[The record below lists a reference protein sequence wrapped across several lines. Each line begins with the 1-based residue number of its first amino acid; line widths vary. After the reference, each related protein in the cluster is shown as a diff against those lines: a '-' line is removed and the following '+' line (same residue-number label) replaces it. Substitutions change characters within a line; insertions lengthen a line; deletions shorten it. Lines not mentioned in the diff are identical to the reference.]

1 MSRAVKSVL
10 FFIVLAANILSVQLD
25 WTTGVYA
32 TKPLLIPLL
41 GWMLMD
47 SNKQKARWVWL
58 ALFFSW
64 VGDILLM
71 LPQDL
76 FLFGLVS
83 FLIAHLFYI
92 RHFWGEWDRKTQPV
106 RPVYLVGVALYLI
119 GLMGLL
125 FPVLGDMRIP
135 VLVYGVVISSML
147 LFALHTGSS
156 GYAIGA
162 KLFVISDSILALNK
176 FNNPFLLAGSLIMLT
191 YGLAQYYIVKSS
203 IK

>member
-1 MSRAVKSVL
+1 MLKSSLYFLV
-10 FFIVLAANILSVQLD
+10 LSVNIIAVQTGWD
-25 WTTGVYA
+25 IGVYA

-47 SNKQKARWVWL
+47 SDRQNARWVWL

-92 RHFWGEWDRKTQPV
+92 WHFWGEWDRKTKPI
-106 RPVYLVGVALYLI
+106 RPVYLVGTALFLI
-119 GLMGLL
+119 ALL
-125 FPVLGDMRIP
+125 AILIPVLGDMRIP
-135 VLVYGVVISSML
+135 VIVYGIIISSMC

-162 KLFVISDSILALNK
+162 LLFVLSDSILALSK
-176 FNNPFLLAGSLIMLT
+176 FHTSFLLAGSLIMLT
-191 YGLAQYYIVKSS
+191 YGLAQYY
-203 IK
+203 

>member
-1 MSRAVKSVL
+1 MFKSSL
-10 FFIVLAANILSVQLD
+10 YFLVLAVNIIAVQTGWD
-25 WTTGVYA
+25 IGVYA

-47 SNKQKARWVWL
+47 SENQKVRWVWL
-58 ALFFSW
+58 ALLFCW

-92 RHFWGEWDRKTQPV
+92 RHFWGEWDRKTKPI

-119 GLMGLL
+119 GLLAIL
-125 FPVLGDMRIP
+125 IPVLGDMRIP
-135 VLVYGVVISSML
+135 VIVYGIV
-147 LFALHTGSS
+147 
-156 GYAIGA
+156 
-162 KLFVISDSILALNK
+162 SILALNK

-191 YGLAQYYIVKSS
+191 YGLAQYFIVTGTRKVE
-203 IK
+203 